1 MGVERFD
8 AQWRDLAEAALTGMA
23 EWRLQ
28 HPKATF
34 REIEAAVDERLARL
48 RARMLQDA
56 ALASAARDLRGVPA
70 AERPACPDCG
80 HVVQARGRKT
90 RRLTTSH
97 DQPIELSRAHAVCPA
112 CGAGLFPPG

>member
-1 MGVERFD
+1 MSEERFD
-8 AQWRDLAEAALTGMA
+8 SQWRALAEQALTGMA

-56 ALASAARDLRGVPA
+56 ALASAARDLRDVPA
-70 AERPACPDCG
+70 AERPVCPDCG
-80 HVVQARGRKT
+80 HAVQARGRQT
-90 RRLTTSH
+90 RRLTTNH
-97 DQPIELSRAHAVCPA
+97 DQPIELSRTHTVCPA
-112 CGAGLFPPG
+112 CGAGLFPLG